1 MAGTSTKHEERLQRI
16 RAAAA
21 DYPTIALVLQGGGAL
36 GAYQCGVYEG
46 LAEAGVMPNWLAGIS
61 IGAINAAIIA
71 GNPAEERIP
80 QLRRFWEQVSQPGEA
95 LAMPATYIRSLLS
108 AMPQT
113 DFTHAWAAALSAG
126 AAMLNGQSGFFES
139 RPISPFLSLSG
150 GEAATSFYDTSS
162 LKLTLERCVDF
173 DRINHK
179 DSCRLTV
186 GAAEVTTGNFRY
198 FDSRKTRMTPEHIMA
213 SGALPPA
220 FPAIEIDG
228 VAYWDGGLISNT
240 PLEYVLDLWPRE
252 DTLALQVDLWSA
264 RGPMP
269 TTMLEVLERQK
280 DIQYSSRTRHGTD
293 MVARTQ
299 HLRTALG
306 DLIQRLPDRKVP
318 DELKDA
324 LAPWLDDR
332 VFNIVH
338 FIYQA
343 KSHEEN
349 FKDYAFGRFA
359 MHEHWESGL
368 RDTRM
373 TLEHPEFLKLPDR
386 RKGYAVHDVHR
397 MAEQP
402 QVKLV

>member
-1 MAGTSTKHEERLQRI
+1 MAGTSAEDAARLQRI
-16 RAAAA
+16 RACAAE
-21 DYPTIALVLQGGGAL
+21 YPTIALVLQGGGAL

-46 LAEAGVMPNWLAGIS
+46 LAEAGVMPNWYAGIS

-71 GNPAEERIP
+71 GNRQEDRLP
-80 QLRRFWEQVSQPGEA
+80 QLKRFWDTVSQPGEA
-95 LAMPATYIRSLLS
+95 LSMPAAYIRSVLS
-108 AMPQT
+108 ALPQS
-113 DFTHAWAAALSAG
+113 DLTHSWAAALSAG
-126 AAMLNGQSGFFES
+126 AALLNGQSGFFES
-139 RPISPFLSLSG
+139 RPLSPFVALG
-150 GEAATSFYDTSS
+150 GGAASTSFYDTSP
-162 LKLTLERCVDF
+162 LKHTLEQCVDF
-173 DRINHK
+173 DRINHAK
-179 DSCRLTV
+179 GCRLTV

-198 FDSRKTRMTPEHIMA
+198 FDNRDTQITPEHIMA

-220 FPAIEIDG
+220 FPAVEIDG

-269 TTMLEVLERQK
+269 RTMLEVLERQK
-280 DIQYSSRTRHGTD
+280 DIQFSSRTRHGTD

-299 HLRTALG
+299 RLRTALG
-306 DLIQRLPDRKVP
+306 DLIKHLPDEKIPHDLQEV
-318 DELKDA
+318 

-349 FKDYAFGRFA
+349 FKDYAFGQFA
-359 MHEHWESGL
+359 MRAHWESGL

-373 TLEHPEFLKLPDR
+373 TLAHPEFLRLPDR
-386 RKGYAVHDVHR
+386 EAGYAVHDVHR
-397 MAEQP
+397 NAEKP
-402 QVKLV
+402 QVKPA

>member
-1 MAGTSTKHEERLQRI
+1 MAGTSTKHQDRLDRI
-16 RAAAA
+16 QACAAE
-21 DYPTIALVLQGGGAL
+21 YPTIALVLQGGGAL

-46 LAEAGVMPNWLAGIS
+46 LTEAGVLPNWLAGIS

-71 GNPAEERIP
+71 GNPPEERLA
-80 QLRRFWEQVSQPGEA
+80 QLKSFWDQISHPGDA
-95 LAMPATYIRSLLS
+95 LSMPATYMRSMLS
-108 AMPQT
+108 AFPQT
-113 DFTHAWAAALSAG
+113 DLTHSWAAALSAG

-139 RPISPFLSLSG
+139 RPVSPFFNLG
-150 GEAATSFYDTSS
+150 GGDAATSFYDTAP
-162 LKLTLERCVDF
+162 LKQTLERCVDF

-198 FDSRKTRMTPEHIMA
+198 FDSRETKIRPEHIMA

-220 FPAIEIDG
+220 FPAVEIDG

-269 TTMLEVLERQK
+269 NSMLEVLERQK

-299 HLRTALG
+299 RLRTALG
-306 DLIQRLPDRKVP
+306 ELIKRLPDKKVP
-318 DELKDA
+318 DELEAA

-349 FKDYAFGRFA
+349 FKDYAFGKFA
-359 MHEHWESGL
+359 MREHWESGL

-373 TLEHPEFLKLPDR
+373 TMAHPEFLKLPDR
-386 RKGYAVHDVHR
+386 AKGYAVHDVHR
-397 MAEQP
+397 NAEKS
-402 QVKLV
+402 QVKPE